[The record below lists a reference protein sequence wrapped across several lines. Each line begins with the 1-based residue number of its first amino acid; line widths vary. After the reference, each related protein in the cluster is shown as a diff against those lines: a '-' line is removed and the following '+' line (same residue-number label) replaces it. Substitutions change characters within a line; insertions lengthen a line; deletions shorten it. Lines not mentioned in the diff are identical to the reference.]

1 MTPSEVV
8 AALQQALVAALIA
21 GGPILAVTVVVG
33 LVVAVLQAATQ
44 VHEATLT
51 FVPKIGAVVVVLVL
65 FGPAMLGVLVDLARS
80 VFLAVA
86 EVAR

>member
-1 MTPSEVV
+1 MTPSEIVT
-8 AALQQALVAALIA
+8 ALQQALVVALVA
-21 GGPILAVTVVVG
+21 GGPILVVTVIVG
-33 LVVAVLQAATQ
+33 LVISVLQAATQ

-65 FGPAMLGVLVDLARS
+65 FGPAMLGALVDFARS

>member
-1 MTPSEVV
+1 MTPSEIVT
-8 AALQQALVAALIA
+8 ALQQALVVALVA
-21 GGPILAVTVVVG
+21 GGPILVVTVIVG
-33 LVVAVLQAATQ
+33 LVISVLQAATQ

-51 FVPKIGAVVVVLVL
+51 FVPKIGAVIVVLVL
-65 FGPAMLGVLVDLARS
+65 FGPAMLGALVDFARS

>member
-1 MTPSEVV
+1 MAPAEVV
-8 AALQQALVAALIA
+8 AALQQALVVALVA
-21 GGPILAVTVVVG
+21 GGPILAVTIVVG
-33 LVVAVLQAATQ
+33 LVISVLQAATQ

-65 FGPAMLGVLVDLARS
+65 FGPAMLGALVDFTRS
-80 VFLAVA
+80 IFLAVA